1 MRRLLLIGLGALLA
15 VFLFGMIVQVTDT
28 NDYGY
33 THTDPATGLKL
44 YNKNGSFFVL
54 GGCFENTVKI
64 NNLGFHGQDVP
75 EQKGENVYRI
85 IILGGSFIA
94 AVQVQVEEMFSTVL
108 QQKLNADN
116 GRKYTYEVIPVAING
131 NKPFY
136 NALYYLLYGSP
147 LKPDLVINFETQWE
161 LSHFDGPEA
170 DLDAEGK
177 AILEVP
183 KINEN
188 PTRALVRDTLRRSK
202 LLVNLYNR
210 YLLFKDNVSGYLA
223 RPLFFLPESAVV
235 LPQSEEQMAK
245 EPAVHLQKQEAST
258 LALANKVAEDRAKF
272 LLATAYAPE
281 AAPTVTQGELVARSA
296 SLAARA
302 GAPYVDLQPR
312 MTDLETAEGESATLS
327 PCEGHWSVAGN
338 RYAADA
344 LYEYLKAHPALITR

>member
-1 MRRLLLIGLGALLA
+1 M
-15 VFLFGMIVQVTDT
+15 
-28 NDYGY
+28 
-33 THTDPATGLKL
+33 
-44 YNKNGSFFVL
+44 
-54 GGCFENTVKI
+54 
-64 NNLGFHGQDVP
+64 
-75 EQKGENVYRI
+75 
-85 IILGGSFIA
+85 
-94 AVQVQVEEMFSTVL
+94 
-108 QQKLNADN
+108 
-116 GRKYTYEVIPVAING
+116 
-131 NKPFY
+131 
-136 NALYYLLYGSP
+136 
-147 LKPDLVINFETQWE
+147 
-161 LSHFDGPEA
+161 
-170 DLDAEGK
+170 
-177 AILEVP
+177 
-183 KINEN
+183 
-188 PTRALVRDTLRRSK
+188 
-202 LLVNLYNR
+202 LVNLYNR

-235 LPQSEEQMAK
+235 LPQNEAQMAK

-281 AAPTVTQGELVARSA
+281 AAPTITQGELVARSP